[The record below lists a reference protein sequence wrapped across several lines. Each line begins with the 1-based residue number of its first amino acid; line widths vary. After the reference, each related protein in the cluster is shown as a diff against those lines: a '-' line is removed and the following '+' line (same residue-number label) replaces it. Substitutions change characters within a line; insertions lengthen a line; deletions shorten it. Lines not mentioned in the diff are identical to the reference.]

1 MSSWKLKLTTTACRQ
16 METTKII
23 LALIGLNTMIDWL
36 KGAVNMVEFVYY
48 VGPVG
53 TLPYIC
59 R

>member
-1 MSSWKLKLTTTACRQ
+1 

-36 KGAVNMVEFVYY
+36 KGAVNIVEFVYY